1 MSNMATKSDFAQ
13 KLLTDL
19 RQRKERMAAAQN
31 SSRQSSQTSRGKILV
46 NFPYVSANIAG
57 SIPRDQQG
65 VV

>member
-31 SSRQSSQTSRGKILV
+31 SSRQSSQTS
-46 NFPYVSANIAG
+46 YVSANIAG